1 MKQKNKR
8 YRITMPVYT
17 QEVVVSARNQTE
29 AKRKAYAM
37 LDRKKPSKMV
47 MKNQVSVDES

>member
-1 MKQKNKR
+1 MSSKNKR
-8 YRITMPVYT
+8 YRITLPVYT
-17 QEVVVSARNQTE
+17 QEVIVSARTQVE

-47 MKNQVSVDES
+47 VKNQVSVDEE